1 MKGQA
6 KWIKGRRRNRLWVM
20 EWTSHRNKRYSIG
33 SMVSGTII
41 VLYSDSRY
49 TCDHSITNRIVDSLC
64 CTLETNVTLC
74 LNYGQIQK
82 NKKEDWKLAS
92 LFCHLGNY
100 IFTTINV
107 LGIPDYTPS
116 LDDSSVLDT
125 SSKFLLKHLYFLI
138 YPAVQANKLGMIW
151 TVFSALSF
159 LPLILLPC
167 ISWI

>member
-1 MKGQA
+1 
-6 KWIKGRRRNRLWVM
+6 
-20 EWTSHRNKRYSIG
+20 
-33 SMVSGTII
+33 MVSGTII

-82 NKKEDWKLAS
+82 TKRKIESQLLSSAIWVITFS
-92 LFCHLGNY
+92 LKIL
-100 IFTTINV
+100 TTINV

-167 ISWI
+167 IS